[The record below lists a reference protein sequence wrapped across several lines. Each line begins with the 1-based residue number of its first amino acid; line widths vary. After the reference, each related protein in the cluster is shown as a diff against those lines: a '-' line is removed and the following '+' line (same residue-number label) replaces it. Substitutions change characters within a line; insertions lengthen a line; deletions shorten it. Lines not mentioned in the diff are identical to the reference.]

1 MTDQAPAVT
10 VDTDDRSVLTRL
22 AVRSADIA
30 RNWRISRLSLRT
42 RVLLMFSL
50 GALLLA
56 VFLSAAAY
64 SFTRS
69 SLGNRRDKA
78 AVAEATSHAGM
89 GSGSWRRARI
99 PPRNGADNAAPTS
112 PTTTR

>member
-56 VFLSAAAY
+56 VFLFGESFPPAKFAGYAAIWAGLLLFSAEG
-64 SFTRS
+64 
-69 SLGNRRDKA
+69 L
-78 AVAEATSHAGM
+78 
-89 GSGSWRRARI
+89 WRNWRNGRAR
-99 PPRNGADNAAPTS
+99 G
-112 PTTTR
+112 